1 MVGAEREAVRERL
14 VEGRGDVGRVEAQE
28 GVERHGGGGG
38 AREELPHAVE
48 EAADDVVEIAGD
60 DTVGDV
66 ADAVAAKARV
76 RDQQLI
82 RLARGW
88 DGANANTKLLIKV
101 KSF

>member
-1 MVGAEREAVRERL
+1 V
-14 VEGRGDVGRVEAQE
+14 D
-28 GVERHGGGGG
+28 
-38 AREELPHAVE
+38 
-48 EAADDVVEIAGD
+48 EAADDVVEVARD
-60 DTVGDV
+60 DAVGEV
-66 ADAVAAKARV
+66 ADAVAAEARV